1 MNITNSVSRPCMK
14 SPIEIGRSLARQW
27 QQASVRLERLLNPG
41 SWPRSFNIGKPSA
54 RVFADNI
61 QAVLQHVES
70 WRRVKVGKVEWEPVT
85 YRVGLAPIPL
95 PVRWHLHNPSEWIAA
110 TGDPDVSQEYARL
123 EHMVERVDSSFH
135 ALLVA
140 ERSLWLTKS
149 SEEVIATAQLANQ
162 LSPGCARGR
171 PLRLL
176 AEHGVDTK
184 FFERN
189 AALLTKLLDERFEG
203 AASEQGLTIFLDAF
217 EESSHWVLVV
227 PLQPGLLPFKR
238 LRLTTSEL
246 AETPLPGSRLLVVEN
261 EQCIH
266 LLPEEV
272 PDSIAVLGAGL
283 DLQWLASPHLAGKQI
298 AYWGDMDTW
307 GLLMLARA
315 RLRQPAIEAL
325 LMERGLFDQHSLGS
339 AVAEPT
345 KAQDS
350 APYGLLADEA
360 DFYQYLLV
368 QDRGRLEQEYL
379 PKAQVE
385 LAISKWVTCYLQK
398 RSENREKPHGRHH

>member
-14 SPIEIGRSLARQW
+14 SPTEIGRSLARQW

-61 QAVLQHVES
+61 QAVLQHVEN
-70 WRRVKVGKVEWEPVT
+70 WRRVKVGKVDWEPVT
-85 YRVGLAPIPL
+85 YRAGLAPISL
-95 PVRWHLHNPSEWIAA
+95 PMRWHLHSPSEWIAA
-110 TGDPDVSQEYARL
+110 TDDPGVSQEYAQL
-123 EHMVERVDSSFH
+123 EHLVEQVDSSFH

-140 ERSLWLTKS
+140 QRSLWLMKPS
-149 SEEVIATAQLANQ
+149 DEVIATAQLATQ

-189 AALLTKLLDERFEG
+189 ATLLTKLLDERFEG
-203 AASEQGLTIFLDAF
+203 AASEQGLTTFLDAF

-246 AETPLPGSRLLVVEN
+246 AETQLPSSRLLVVEN

-266 LLPEEV
+266 LLPETV
-272 PDSIAVLGAGL
+272 SDTIAVLGAGL
-283 DLQWLASPHLAGKQI
+283 DLQWLASRHLAGKQI

-307 GLLMLARA
+307 GLMMLARA
-315 RLRQPAIEAL
+315 RLHQPAIEAL
-325 LMERGLFDQHSLGS
+325 LMERELFDRHSPGN
-339 AVAEPT
+339 AVVEPA
-345 KAQDS
+345 KALES
-350 APYGLLADEA
+350 APPGLLTDEA
-360 DFYQYLLV
+360 DFYRYLLV
-368 QDRGRLEQEYL
+368 QERGRLEQEYL

-385 LAISKWVTCYLQK
+385 LAIRKWA
-398 RSENREKPHGRHH
+398 R

>member
-1 MNITNSVSRPCMK
+1 MK
-14 SPIEIGRSLARQW
+14 SPTEIARSLARQW
-27 QQASVRLERLLNPG
+27 QQSSIRVERLLNPG
-41 SWPRSFNIGKPSA
+41 SWPRSFKIGRPSA
-54 RVFADNI
+54 RVFADNV
-61 QAVLQHVES
+61 QSVHQHVEN
-70 WRRVKVGKVEWEPVT
+70 WRGVTVGKVEWKPVT
-85 YRVGLAPIPL
+85 YRAGLAPISLPL
-95 PVRWHLHNPSEWIAA
+95 HWHLHSPSEWIAA
-110 TGDPDVSQEYARL
+110 AGDPGVSQEYARL
-123 EHMVERVDSSFH
+123 EHLVERMDSSFH

-140 ERSLWLTKS
+140 QRSLWLTKS
-149 SEEVIATAQLANQ
+149 PEEVIATAQLATQ
-162 LSPGCARGR
+162 LSPGCALGR

-189 AALLTKLLDERFEG
+189 STLLTKLLDERFEG
-203 AASEQGLTIFLDAF
+203 AASEQGLTTFLDAF

-227 PLQPGLLPFKR
+227 PMQPGILPFKR

-266 LLPEEV
+266 LLPEV
-272 PDSIAVLGAGL
+272 PNTIAVLGAGL
-283 DLQWLASPHLAGKQI
+283 DLQWLASPYLAGKQI

-315 RLRQPAIEAL
+315 RLHQPAIKAL
-325 LMERGLFDQHSLGS
+325 LMEQVLFEQYSSGS
-339 AVAEPT
+339 AVAEPA

-368 QDRGRLEQEYL
+368 QERGRLEQEYL
-379 PKAQVE
+379 PKARVE
-385 LAISKWVTCYLQK
+385 LAISKWV
-398 RSENREKPHGRHH
+398 G